1 VLIPLES
8 EFFALRGVALLKET
22 IEKVQDRL
30 NPALELDG
38 ILVTMFDSRTLHA
51 REVMDRVVDAFGD
64 TVLETVV
71 RRTVK
76 FPDASVAGVP
86 VTQFA
91 PEHAAAEIY
100 RQLARELIA
109 RGAIA

>member
-1 VLIPLES
+1 M
-8 EFFALRGVALLKET
+8 
-22 IEKVQDRL
+22 
-30 NPALELDG
+30 
-38 ILVTMFDSRTLHA
+38 TMFDSRTLHA
-51 REVMDRVVDAFGD
+51 REVMDRVVQAFGD

-91 PEHAAAEIY
+91 PEHAAAQAY
-100 RQLARELIA
+100 LRLARELVA
-109 RGAIA
+109 RGAVA